1 MQNAIQNSGWIELNK
16 ISLHSDNIS
25 VGLRYLTQATRI
37 AMPTAGCTN
46 ALATNLLYNPDK

>member
-1 MQNAIQNSGWIELNK
+1 MNK

-37 AMPTAGCTN
+37 AI
-46 ALATNLLYNPDK
+46 ALATTLVYNPDKWAKTSCCQ